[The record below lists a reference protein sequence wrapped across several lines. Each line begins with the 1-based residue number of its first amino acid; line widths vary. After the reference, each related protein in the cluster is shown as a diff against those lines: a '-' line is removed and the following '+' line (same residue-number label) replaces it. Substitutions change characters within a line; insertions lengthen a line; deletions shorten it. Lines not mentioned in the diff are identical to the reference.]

1 MLKTIYRNRANLTT
15 AITEISPIL
24 TPKFVKKMS
33 SVPEQELQAAAK
45 TLPPALSE
53 SKHKGQ
59 AGRIGIIGGSSEYTG
74 APYFAGITALRC
86 GADLTYIFCMKDAAI
101 PIKSYSPEL
110 IVLPF
115 LDAEHGKSLTT
126 TRLLNIHSLV
136 IGPGLGENVDVHQ
149 LVVSII
155 QYVKEN
161 QKILF
166 RISLV
171 FDADGIGLL
180 ADNKDVLL
188 NYPGSIYITPNANE
202 IKKLAFAYFGRRDI
216 NTSDDA
222 TLQELVNQIH
232 PNAVLI
238 LKGQNDKIVTPDGT
252 YVCSTPGSLR
262 RCGGQGDILS
272 GSLGLFSYWA
282 NLYKE
287 KEDQS
292 NIPAEVIASYS
303 ACSITRLCSQFAHE
317 EKERAMVTSDM
328 LSQIGKAYKTFF
340 SS

>member
-1 MLKTIYRNRANLTT
+1 
-15 AITEISPIL
+15 
-24 TPKFVKKMS
+24 MS
-33 SVPEQELQAAAK
+33 TVPEKELQAAAK

-74 APYFAGITALRC
+74 APYFAGITALKS

-126 TRLLNIHSLV
+126 SRLLNIHSLV
-136 IGPGLGENVDVHQ
+136 IGPGLGEYVDVHQ
-149 LVVSII
+149 LIVSII
-155 QYVKEN
+155 QYIKEN
-161 QKILF
+161 KKILS
-166 RISLV
+166 RISLI

-180 ADNKDVLL
+180 ADNKDVLQ
-188 NYPGSIYITPNANE
+188 NYAGPIYITPNANE

-216 NTSDDA
+216 NTDDEPS
-222 TLQELVNQIH
+222 LQELVSKIN

-238 LKGQNDKIVTPDGT
+238 LKGEQDKIITSNGT
-252 YVCSTPGSLR
+252 YTCSIPGSLR

-287 KEDQS
+287 SEDKQS
-292 NIPAEVIASYS
+292 DIPPEVIAGFS
-303 ACSITRLCSQFAHE
+303 ACSITRLCSKFAYE

-328 LSQIGKAYKTFF
+328 LAQIGKACKTFF
-340 SS
+340 YS

>member
-1 MLKTIYRNRANLTT
+1 MGTVT
-15 AITEISPIL
+15 
-24 TPKFVKKMS
+24 
-33 SVPEQELQAAAK
+33 EQELQAAAK
-45 TLPPALSE
+45 TFPPPLAE

-59 AGRIGIIGGSSEYTG
+59 AGRIGVIGGSSEYTG

-136 IGPGLGENVDVHQ
+136 IGPGLGENVDVH
-149 LVVSII
+149 LLIVSII
-155 QYVKEN
+155 QYIKEN
-161 QKILF
+161 KKILS

-180 ADNKDVLL
+180 ADHKEVLQ
-188 NYPGSIYITPNANE
+188 NYTGVIYITPNANE

-216 NTSDDA
+216 NTEDDA
-222 TLQELVNQIH
+222 TLQELVGDIN

-238 LKGQNDKIVTPDGT
+238 LKGQQDKIITSDGIYT
-252 YVCSTPGSLR
+252 CSTPGSLR

-287 KEDQS
+287 KEDNKS
-292 NIPAEVIASYS
+292 DIPPEVIAGFA
-303 ACSITRLCSQFAHE
+303 ACSLTRLCSQFAYE
-317 EKERAMVTSDM
+317 EKGRAMVTSDM
-328 LSQIGKAYKTFF
+328 LAQVGKACQVLFG
-340 SS
+340 S